1 MVIKKYWWLI
11 LFNVIYVLIFAW
23 YYLSVKNYEFLW
35 YIAILTFFLV
45 LILTTLNRTRFDG
58 VVLGGLSLWG
68 LLHMLGGGLKVG
80 EGVLYK
86 FVVFDW
92 VGSGESQILKFDQV
106 VHFFGFGITTIIF
119 YHLLKPYLGSQINF
133 KVLYPLLVLG
143 GMGFGALNE
152 VVEFAAVAFFGQ
164 TGVGGYWNTA
174 LDLVFNMLG
183 AIVAIFFIHYYYKP
197 KINLAQNVTL

>member
-1 MVIKKYWWLI
+1 MVFKKYWWLI
-11 LFNVIYVLIFAW
+11 LFNVLYVLIFAW

-45 LILTTLNRTRFDG
+45 LILSTLGRTRFDG

-86 FVVFDW
+86 YVVFDW
-92 VGSGESQILKFDQV
+92 IGTGEQQILKFDQV
-106 VHFFGFGITTIIF
+106 VHFLGFGITTIIF
-119 YHLLKPYLGSQINF
+119 YHLLKPYLGARVNF

-183 AIVAIFFIHYYYKP
+183 AIVAIFFIHYYYRP
-197 KINLAQNVTL
+197 KENLRGN